1 MPGSGNRDV
10 DWEPRGCLEAGAGA
24 GAGTP
29 RAGDSSSLGLFL
41 GGVSSLEMLQFSSGM
56 ALIIPRHV
64 GVKSE
69 VRSFTTAHHEQV
81 LVRGRFLRL
90 YVIYKIN
97 LIHINVCFQL
107 QQTNIENILPGP
119 VLVNILFRH
128 CCSLIYFVKSHI

>member
-1 MPGSGNRDV
+1 MPGSGSRDV

-24 GAGTP
+24 GAGIP

-56 ALIIPRHV
+56 VLTIPRHV

-69 VRSFTTAHHEQV
+69 ALQLHTISKCW
-81 LVRGRFLRL
+81 VRGRFLQL

-97 LIHINVCFQL
+97 LYTLMFLLQL

-128 CCSLIYFVKSHI
+128 CCSLIHFVKYNI

>member
-1 MPGSGNRDV
+1 MPGSGSRDV

-24 GAGTP
+24 ETP

-81 LVRGRFLRL
+81 LG
-90 YVIYKIN
+90 
-97 LIHINVCFQL
+97 
-107 QQTNIENILPGP
+107 
-119 VLVNILFRH
+119 
-128 CCSLIYFVKSHI
+128 

>member
-1 MPGSGNRDV
+1 MPGSGSRDV

-24 GAGTP
+24 GIP

-56 ALIIPRHV
+56 VLIIPRHV

-69 VRSFTTAHHEQV
+69 ALQLRTMSMCWV
-81 LVRGRFLRL
+81 LGGVLLRL

-97 LIHINVCFQL
+97 LHINVFPPA
-107 QQTNIENILPGP
+107 TADK
-119 VLVNILFRH
+119 
-128 CCSLIYFVKSHI
+128 Y

>member
-1 MPGSGNRDV
+1 MPGSGSRDV
-10 DWEPRGCLEAGAGA
+10 DWEPRGCLEGAGA
-24 GAGTP
+24 GAGIP

-56 ALIIPRHV
+56 VLTIPRHV
-64 GVKSE
+64 GVESE
-69 VRSFTTAHHEQV
+69 ALQLRTMSKCW
-81 LVRGRFLRL
+81 VRGRFLRL

-97 LIHINVCFQL
+97 LYTLMFLLQL